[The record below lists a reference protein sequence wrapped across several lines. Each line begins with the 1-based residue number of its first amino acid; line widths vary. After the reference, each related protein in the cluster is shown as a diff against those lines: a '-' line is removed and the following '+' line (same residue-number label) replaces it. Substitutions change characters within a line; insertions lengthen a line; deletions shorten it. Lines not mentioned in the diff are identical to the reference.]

1 MSGKRAPSCHLVFD
15 DHRKGDILMHD
26 VHVPGHGVTMYT
38 YYCCMQWNTCMN
50 GGGYCGIQEHPNGQ
64 CYIFSIWDPM
74 TTKEAITHVY
84 KHPGTKVENFGGEG
98 TGLKSMNFD
107 IGWKADQWYTLVTRR
122 WDYRGHSYFGFW
134 VRNHSGDKW
143 EHVVTMDFPVPDIWF
158 QTNTK
163 SFLEDW
169 RGNGEKYR
177 RVHFQNGYKR
187 RDDKSWHPFAHAKFH
202 VHQEKAC
209 EMYNDNYDGGRHC
222 DGFFMQSG
230 CGTTPCSEL
239 MRGRDVCCGKVA
251 SPEPCN
257 APISFTASASAEQVT
272 WVVPESATP
281 QFAYTIIVDGTEVAS
296 DIDPKVRSRDITV
309 FGKEVEVILEDILG
323 RRTSSKTS
331 VTSTSSN
338 DSK

>member
-38 YYCCMQWNTCMN
+38 YYCCMQWNTCLN

-122 WDYRGHSYFGFW
+122 WDYKGHSYFGFW
-134 VRNHSGDKW
+134 VRNHSADKW

-163 SFLEDW
+163 SFIEDW
-169 RGNGEKYR
+169 SGNGEKYR

-187 RDDKSWHPFAHAKFH
+187 RDDKSWHPFANAKFH

-209 EMYNDNYDGGRHC
+209 EMYNDNYDGDVTATASSCSRDAERLRVRSWCEVVMSAATRWRRLSPVTFPFPLQHQHQPTRSRGLCPNQLRHSLPTPSLLTAQKLPVMLTPRLGHVTSQFLERKLRSSLRTFWAGRH
-222 DGFFMQSG
+222 
-230 CGTTPCSEL
+230 P
-239 MRGRDVCCGKVA
+239 
-251 SPEPCN
+251 
-257 APISFTASASAEQVT
+257 
-272 WVVPESATP
+272 
-281 QFAYTIIVDGTEVAS
+281 
-296 DIDPKVRSRDITV
+296 
-309 FGKEVEVILEDILG
+309 
-323 RRTSSKTS
+323 RRFP
-331 VTSTSSN
+331 
-338 DSK
+338 